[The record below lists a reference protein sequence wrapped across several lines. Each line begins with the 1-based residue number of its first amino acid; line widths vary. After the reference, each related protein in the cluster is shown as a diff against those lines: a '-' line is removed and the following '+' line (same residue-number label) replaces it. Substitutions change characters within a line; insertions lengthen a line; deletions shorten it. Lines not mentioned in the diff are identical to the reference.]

1 MRRMGEEMR
10 RMGEEM
16 RRMGEEMRRM
26 GEEKGWISLMMENVE
41 NKFNSC
47 VKT

>member
-1 MRRMGEEMR
+1 MGEEGMT
-10 RMGEEM
+10 MK
-16 RRMGEEMRRM
+16 
-26 GEEKGWISLMMENVE
+26 EKGWISLMMENVE